1 MSKDQ
6 KALWRLLSGS
16 SDGNIH
22 FNEVT
27 SILDRLGFN
36 LRIKGD
42 HHIYT
47 HENIPE
53 IINIQPNGSMA
64 KPYQVKQIRTI
75 LIRYGMTGEASG
87 V

>member
-1 MSKDQ
+1 MSKAE
-6 KALWRLLSGS
+6 KSIWKLLSGL
-16 SDGNIH
+16 SDSNIH

-27 SILDRLGFN
+27 AILGRLGFN

-42 HHIYT
+42 HYIYT

-53 IINIQPNGSMA
+53 IINIQPKGSMA

-75 LIRYGMTGEASG
+75 LIRYGMTGEVDG